1 MIRLKMKTGS
11 ILWNYF
17 CTYCINKILVI
28 GLNDKKSEL
37 FLMAQT
43 RNLNVYT
50 NTKQLLSRK

>member
-1 MIRLKMKTGS
+1 MKTGS
-11 ILWNYF
+11 IFWNYF